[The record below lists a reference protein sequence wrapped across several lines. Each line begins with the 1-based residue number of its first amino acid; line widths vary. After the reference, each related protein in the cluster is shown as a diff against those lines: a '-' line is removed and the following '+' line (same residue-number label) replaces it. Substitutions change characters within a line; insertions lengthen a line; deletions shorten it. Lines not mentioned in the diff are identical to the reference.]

1 MTVDRELRIV
11 LTVDDFDAGLRT
23 YRDLLG
29 LPLLEDYTAATGRA
43 VVLDAG
49 RATIELADRDHAAH
63 VDSLEVG
70 RRVAPRVR
78 LAFEV
83 ADVPGTTKALV
94 SNGAEL
100 VAPPTPTPWDTSNA
114 RLDVSDGIQLTLWG
128 PPAGWRGS
136 A

>member
-1 MTVDRELRIV
+1 MSEARELRIV
-11 LTVDDFDAGLRT
+11 LTVDDWDAALHQLR
-23 YRDLLG
+23 DVLA
-29 LPLLEDYTAATGRA
+29 LPLLEDYTAPTGRA

-49 RATIELADRDHAAH
+49 KATIELADGDHASY

-83 ADVPGTTKALV
+83 PDVAGATDALV
-94 SNGAEL
+94 ASGAVL
-100 VAPPTPTPWDTSNA
+100 VAPPTRTPWDTSNS
-114 RLDVSDGIQLTLWG
+114 RLDLADGVQLTLWG
-128 PPAGWRGS
+128 PPAPP